1 MTRNDQVD
9 FTPLT
14 LWNPFLGPLP
24 PLYIFDLIGMIS
36 WAIRAQI

>member
-9 FTPLT
+9 FTHLT
-14 LWNPFLGPLP
+14 LWNP
-24 PLYIFDLIGMIS
+24 PLYIFDLISMISQDIS